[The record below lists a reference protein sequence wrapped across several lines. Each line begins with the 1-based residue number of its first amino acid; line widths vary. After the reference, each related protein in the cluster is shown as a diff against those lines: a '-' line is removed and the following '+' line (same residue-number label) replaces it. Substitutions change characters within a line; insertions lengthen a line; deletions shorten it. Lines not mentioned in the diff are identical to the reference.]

1 MTFWLS
7 SKNVLEYLI
16 AKGLSSR
23 SEEALVKIEAKNAKN
38 FNLLLRFPDSR
49 QILVK
54 QQPYRQ
60 NQKTSGAFVREWRI
74 QSFLQQF
81 PELSYLRSWL
91 PEVLCFDPDNAIMV
105 VNYLGDYEDLSDFY
119 DREKIFSTSIP
130 TAIGTILG
138 KIHCQT
144 LKNREYQEFFGFNSK
159 SKVAGAVCSHRI
171 LGSVHRWARIN
182 PEVFAQVSQ
191 DGLKFYALYQR
202 YDSLQDAIAEL
213 AANYE
218 PCCLTHNDLKL
229 NNILLAIDWQQK
241 TAHSILPF
249 RLIDWEFSDWGD
261 PAFDLGSLIAS
272 YLKMWLDSLVVSQS
286 IPIEDALIL
295 AETPLEL
302 LQPSLTDLASAY
314 RHNFPQILELRP
326 DFWQRVLQFSGLSL
340 IQAIRST
347 LRYQKFFGN
356 TGICM
361 LQVAKTLLCHPEESL
376 PMVFGNNQL
385 LTINK
390 NQDFSSIP
398 SR

>member
-23 SEEALVKIEAKNAKN
+23 SEGALVKIEAKAAKN
-38 FNLLLRFPDSR
+38 FNLLLSFPDGR
-49 QILVK
+49 QLLVK
-54 QQPYRQ
+54 QEPYRQ
-60 NQKTSGAFVREWRI
+60 NKKTTDALIREWRI

-81 PELSYLRSWL
+81 PELSYLCSWL
-91 PEVLCFDPDNAIMV
+91 PEVLCFDPDNTIMV
-105 VNYLGDYEDLSDFY
+105 ISYLGDYQDLSDFY
-119 DREKIFSTSIP
+119 DREKTFSTAIP

-144 LKNREYQEFFGFNSK
+144 LNTPEYQEFFGFNSK
-159 SKVAGAVCSHRI
+159 SKVAGLAYSHRI
-171 LGSVHRWARIN
+171 FSSVHRWARIT

-191 DGLKFYALYQR
+191 DGLKFYVLYQR
-202 YDSLQDAIAEL
+202 YDSLKDAIAEL
-213 AANYE
+213 AASYE

-241 TAHSILPF
+241 TAHSILPL

-302 LQPSLTDLASAY
+302 LQPSLTALASAY